1 MPNKPPDEEVNPASL
16 PPPRSNLP
24 PEDEERDS
32 SIISTP
38 PREAPRAFSHHT
50 LEHSAT
56 NDLLLDVLAHLAVI
70 ENHLAQLTRQTP
82 QPALVLASGANYP
95 SSPTVSSP
103 LRTTTTAPV
112 PILSFSPVPPA
123 DDSDVNRDDAGSW
136 LVRYIQSLPSQ
147 AVRAARSQV
156 LSQIQKFAA
165 KTATTLIFFLWAR
178 RLRKIFLTYA
188 MLLLFKLQ
196 RAREGLGRGVG
207 SRIIELTTKLLQ

>member
-1 MPNKPPDEEVNPASL
+1 MPDRPPDGEAEQAPSPSSSL
-16 PPPRSNLP
+16 PPENE
-24 PEDEERDS
+24 EDNNTSILS
-32 SIISTP
+32 SP
-38 PREAPRAFSHHT
+38 PREAPRASSQHT
-50 LEHSAT
+50 LQH
-56 NDLLLDVLAHLAVI
+56 DLLLDVIAHLAVI
-70 ENHLAQLTRQTP
+70 ENHLAQLTRQAP
-82 QPALVLASGANYP
+82 QPAFILASNAICP
-95 SSPTVSSP
+95 SPTVSSP
-103 LRTTTTAPV
+103 LRTTAAPA

-123 DDSDVNRDDAGSW
+123 EDSANNNRDAGGSW

-196 RAREGLGRGVG
+196 RAREGLGRGLG